1 MTTPVLSAQRPT
13 ISRRWLPWLAAGG
26 YILALTLAFP
36 PFKQGWAV
44 LIFLTP
50 FVKWAFAEPRWRTY
64 LAAALG
70 AGWGSWFC
78 ILIWLRH
85 IYPPYGWLGLA
96 LLSGYLGLYAL
107 AWLAALRWA
116 APRLK
121 GASRGRRVM
130 GMLALAGWWIVLD
143 WVRGTLFT
151 GFPWLPL
158 AAAFWEFPL
167 LLQLAAW
174 TGQSGVTFMIVLFN
188 LGLVCGTGAEPRAGI
203 APPPR
208 RKIWWPARCG
218 PEMLLPLALFF
229 GAVLLSLQLLSS
241 HRRAEVRLLRA
252 GIVQPA
258 TPALLKWDPAA
269 ADKNRDTLLALTQT
283 FTYRDGSRNNVDLV
297 LWPEAALPV
306 LFQGAGAG
314 PNREALGQIVNKLG
328 VPLLLGGIGEAYP
341 RPGQPETPGQFD
353 GVFLVRPGAGFATE
367 VYAKRHLVPFGEYNP
382 VRNWLP
388 FLGKVVPIDAD
399 TVPGDRAVT
408 IPLPLLNG
416 HTVHLGPLVCYE
428 DIFANLAREETR
440 AGADFLVVV
449 TNDAWYGTGG
459 GALQH
464 AAHSVLRAIETRRPI
479 VRCGNDGWSG
489 FIDQDGDAFP
499 LEKNGRV
506 IESGWIL
513 TKRGTTYFQGA
524 GALYLYSN
532 PQFDGAETFYVRF
545 GDWFVALSAL
555 LAAAGAVLLAK
566 AGLGKG

>member
-367 VYAKRHLVPFGEYNP
+367 VYAKRHLVPFGEYVP
-382 VRNWLP
+382 LRRWLT
-388 FLGKVVPIDAD
+388 FTGKLTAD
-399 TVPGDRAVT
+399 IGDFTPGTQYAVGH
-408 IPLPLLNG
+408 LP
-416 HTVHLGPLVCYE
+416 
-428 DIFANLAREETR
+428 
-440 AGADFLVVV
+440 
-449 TNDAWYGTGG
+449 GG
-459 GALQH
+459 GAFAVFICYEAVFPEVARRFTANG
-464 AAHSVLRAIETRRPI
+464 AALLINVS
-479 VRCGNDGWSG
+479 NDGWFGRSAAPAQHLMMARVRAVENRRWLLRDTNNG
-489 FIDQDGDAFP
+489 FTVSIDPYGRTAAEMPTDIRGELDAPYDF
-499 LEKNGRV
+499 RTD
-506 IESGWIL
+506 L
-513 TKRGTTYFQGA
+513 TPYTR
-524 GALYLYSN
+524 L
-532 PQFDGAETFYVRF
+532 
-545 GDWFVALSAL
+545 GDWLAWLCVLVSVVL
-555 LAAAGAVLLAK
+555 LAAAFTK
-566 AGLGKG
+566 KSAGL